1 MFLSVGPCF
10 VGRLLSGT
18 GRTKWVIQ
26 NRFTGIYPTSNTEC
40 VLVLFKFKCVHIP
53 YLVFF
58 GNVYRFIDIIL
69 LY

>member
-10 VGRLLSGT
+10 VGRMLSDT

-26 NRFTGIYPTSNTEC
+26 NHFTGIYPTSNAEC
-40 VLVLFKFKCVHIP
+40 VLVFFTFKCVHIP
-53 YLVFF
+53 CFF
-58 GNVYRFIDIIL
+58 GNVYKFINIIL